1 METTEAPPVADKARL
16 FRGSGTIGGHEVSA
30 NRHAATVFKEKEIVL
45 AACQSLGQKTNC
57 GTCVGAECL
66 SICSAFLFAAADAE
80 FFDHCHGSGSG
91 KRSRSIRDA
100 ASLAKAKYV
109 VRGSV
114 CRYAPIAF
122 SFSSVPSTAHL
133 LFLPQEKEKE
143 DVGLKFACTC
153 ESARLSV
160 SKETLRWQKAKTQ
173 RSCNDF
179 CACYCAVYS

>member
-1 METTEAPPVADKARL
+1 MLKHIFFDAEGFALSQVQTFSAPHFL
-16 FRGSGTIGGHEVSA
+16 FLWRV
-30 NRHAATVFKEKEIVL
+30 KEKENAPLAVEKKKKAFWVL
-45 AACQSLGQKTNC
+45 IGSLVRKTNY
-57 GTCVGAECL
+57 GTCVSAECL

-133 LFLPQEKEKE
+133 LFLSLAKEKE
-143 DVGLKFACTC
+143 DVPLTVQK
-153 ESARLSV
+153 
-160 SKETLRWQKAKTQ
+160 KKKTLWVQIGSQ
-173 RSCNDF
+173 PL
-179 CACYCAVYS
+179 